1 MKNVIGVIKT
11 AIIAFG
17 AAVGA
22 FIGRADGLLI
32 GLISLCVADYITG
45 VVAAAVNHR
54 LNSAVGFRGIA
65 KKLFMF
71 TLVGVGNVIDVNA
84 LAGTAVLRS
93 AIICF
98 YLANEALSIIENAGE
113 IGLPVP
119 KKLKQLLDNL
129 KEKNDK
135 EQSDDQQNSMN
146 ESERGN
152 DSGESA

>member
-1 MKNVIGVIKT
+1 MKRVIDVVKT

-32 GLISLCVADYITG
+32 ALIALCIADYITG

-54 LNSAVGFRGIA
+54 LNSSVGFKGIA

-71 TLVGVGNVIDVNA
+71 ALVGVGNVIDVNA

-119 KKLKQLLDNL
+119 KKLKKLLDNL
-129 KEKNDK
+129 KDSIDEEKTAD
-135 EQSDDQQNSMN
+135 SDDN
-146 ESERGN
+146 
-152 DSGESA
+152 AK

>member
-32 GLISLCVADYITG
+32 ALISLCVADYITG
-45 VVAAAVNHR
+45 VIAAAVNHR

-71 TLVGVGNVIDVNA
+71 ALVGVGNVIDVNA

-129 KEKNDK
+129 KEKSEK
-135 EQSDDQQNSMN
+135 EDQQKSVN

-152 DSGESA
+152 DSGEST

>member
-32 GLISLCVADYITG
+32 ALISLCVADYITG
-45 VVAAAVNHR
+45 VIAAAVNHR

-71 TLVGVGNVIDVNA
+71 ALVGVGNVIDVNA

-119 KKLKQLLDNL
+119 KKLKLLLDNL
-129 KEKNDK
+129 KEKSEK
-135 EQSDDQQNSMN
+135 EDQQKSVN
-146 ESERGN
+146 ESERGD

>member
-32 GLISLCVADYITG
+32 ALISLCVADYITG
-45 VVAAAVNHR
+45 VAAAVNHR

-71 TLVGVGNVIDVNA
+71 ALVGVGNVIDVNA

-129 KEKNDK
+129 KEKSDN
-135 EQSDDQQNSMN
+135 EQSEDQQKSVN
-146 ESERGN
+146 ESERGD

>member
-32 GLISLCVADYITG
+32 ALISLCVADYITG
-45 VVAAAVNHR
+45 VIAAAVNHR

-71 TLVGVGNVIDVNA
+71 ALVGVGNVIDVNA

-135 EQSDDQQNSMN
+135 EDQQNSVN